1 MSELETAGPTDVAG
15 EPEVIVAP
23 DQEAG
28 SKLAAERIASALAQA
43 VDDRGRAH
51 WATTGGSTPAGTY
64 RNLANPPL
72 RDAVPWDGVELWWG
86 DDRFVP
92 HDHPLSNVKVADDI
106 LLDIGALSGESGTG
120 GYGVDVG
127 GGRLY
132 GAPIPAENVHAMPT
146 TQAIAGSHDTDWC
159 AARYVETL
167 KASGPPIVGGVPVFD
182 VLLLGVGPD
191 GHILS
196 VFPSSAAFD
205 RGEIALGIPAPTHIE
220 PHVPRVTLNPAI
232 VAVARRVIVVAYGA
246 GKAKIV
252 AEVLQAQH
260 EPRRLPAQL
269 ARRSGATWI
278 VDRAAAELL

>member
-1 MSELETAGPTDVAG
+1 MSELETATDVAG
-15 EPEVIVAP
+15 EPEVIVAA

-28 SKLAAERIASALAQA
+28 SRLAAERIASALAKA
-43 VDDRGRAH
+43 VDERGRAH

-146 TQAIAGSHDTDWC
+146 SQAIAGSHGADWC

-167 KASGPPIVGGVPVFD
+167 EASGPPIVDGVPVFD

-196 VFPSSAAFD
+196 VFPDSAAFD
-205 RGEIALGIPAPTHIE
+205 RAEIAVGIPAPTHIE

-232 VAVARRVIVVAYGA
+232 VGRARMVLVVAYGA
-246 GKAKIV
+246 GKANVV
-252 AEVLQAQH
+252 AEVLQAER

-269 ARRSGATWI
+269 ARRTGATWI

>member
-1 MSELETAGPTDVAG
+1 MSELETATDVAG
-15 EPEVIVAP
+15 EPEVIVAA

-28 SKLAAERIASALAQA
+28 SRLAAERIASALAKA
-43 VDDRGRAH
+43 VNERGRAH

-146 TQAIAGSHDTDWC
+146 SQAIAGSHGADWC

-167 KASGPPIVGGVPVFD
+167 EASGPPIVDGVPVFD

-196 VFPSSAAFD
+196 VFPDSAAFD
-205 RGEIALGIPAPTHIE
+205 RAEIAVGIPAPTHIE

-232 VAVARRVIVVAYGA
+232 VGRARMVLVVAYGA
-246 GKAKIV
+246 GKANVV
-252 AEVLQAQH
+252 AEVLQAER

-269 ARRSGATWI
+269 ARRTGATWI